1 MEMRRLSVSL
11 VILLSLVL
19 AVPFDSHPAFFN
31 WGSCLR
37 WRITGICRIV
47 CTGGS
52 CHVWVTVNHWR
63 PDEVSETVNIPG
75 DSIWGQSFPGILGS
89 IFGGPDSQFVTGLS
103 GSGGGGV
110 RSATGPIMNEKF
122 YESHVFGVPWEVMVV
137 EQPFLARFGCSGGG
151 AGLLYAS
158 EPDPLW
164 HNDFRDP
171 ANDARSSMIGLW
183 GPLYPRQGR
192 AFHGSDVVASA
203 LLSYRAMDLSA
214 GVDGKEIQLG
224 YPTETS
230 CLTPGTDPRSWDY
243 NRGKQGTGGK
253 YLWVYWTPVTC
264 CVQVN

>member
-1 MEMRRLSVSL
+1 MHPSLTGAPACVGELPESAGSSASATVAMSGSLCGTGARMRFR
-11 VILLSLVL
+11 
-19 AVPFDSHPAFFN
+19 
-31 WGSCLR
+31 R
-37 WRITGICRIV
+37 R
-47 CTGGS
+47 
-52 CHVWVTVNHWR
+52 
-63 PDEVSETVNIPG
+63 
-75 DSIWGQSFPGILGS
+75 S
-89 IFGGPDSQFVTGLS
+89 IFLAIPFGARAFLESWVRFSVAPDSQFVTGLS

-137 EQPFLARFGCSGGG
+137 DQPFLARFGCSGGG

-171 ANDARSSMIGLW
+171 GNDPRSSMIGLW

-230 CLTPGTDPRSWDY
+230 CMTPGTDPQSWDY

>member
-1 MEMRRLSVSL
+1 
-11 VILLSLVL
+11 
-19 AVPFDSHPAFFN
+19 
-31 WGSCLR
+31 
-37 WRITGICRIV
+37 
-47 CTGGS
+47 
-52 CHVWVTVNHWR
+52 
-63 PDEVSETVNIPG
+63 
-75 DSIWGQSFPGILGS
+75 
-89 IFGGPDSQFVTGLS
+89 
-103 GSGGGGV
+103 
-110 RSATGPIMNEKF
+110 MNEKF

-137 EQPFLARFGCSGGG
+137 DQPFLARFGCSGGG

-171 ANDARSSMIGLW
+171 GNDPRLSMIGLW

-192 AFHGSDVVASA
+192 VFHGSDVVASA

-214 GVDGKEIQLG
+214 GVDEKEIQLG

-230 CLTPGTDPRSWDY
+230 CLTPGTDPQSWDY

>member
-1 MEMRRLSVSL
+1 MHPSLTGAPACVGGLPESAGSSASATVAMSGSLCATGARMRFRKRS
-11 VILLSLVL
+11 IFL
-19 AVPFDSHPAFFN
+19 AIRFGA
-31 WGSCLR
+31 
-37 WRITGICRIV
+37 
-47 CTGGS
+47 
-52 CHVWVTVNHWR
+52 
-63 PDEVSETVNIPG
+63 E
-75 DSIWGQSFPGILGS
+75 SFPGILGS
-89 IFGGPDSQFVTGLS
+89 IFGGADSQFVTGLS

-137 EQPFLARFGCSGGG
+137 DQPFLARFGCPVEERVFCMPQSPIRFGTMTLEIK
-151 AGLLYAS
+151 ATIRS
-158 EPDPLW
+158 
-164 HNDFRDP
+164 
-171 ANDARSSMIGLW
+171 SSMIGIW

-224 YPTETS
+224 HPTETS
-230 CLTPGTDPRSWDY
+230 CMTPGTDPQSWDY